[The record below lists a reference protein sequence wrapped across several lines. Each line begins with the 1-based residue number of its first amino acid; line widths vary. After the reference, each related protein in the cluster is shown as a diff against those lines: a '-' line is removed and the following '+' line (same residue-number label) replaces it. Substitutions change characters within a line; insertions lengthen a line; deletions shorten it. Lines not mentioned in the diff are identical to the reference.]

1 MGVWHEPDQTS
12 ENYRGREPPSLIF
25 PDSPGVRT
33 LASPGL
39 KDPRM
44 LEWVQGTCSTSGY
57 PQLANSIMGHP
68 PTLLDPSCRTKAPMY
83 VAGPFPLIFDCG
95 GFERELGTDAQF
107 FCFPHA

>member
-44 LEWVQGTCSTSGY
+44 PSAASG
-57 PQLANSIMGHP
+57 SRGRVEHP
-68 PTLLDPSCRTKAPMY
+68 VLPSSQTRSWDTLLLC
-83 VAGPFPLIFDCG
+83 
-95 GFERELGTDAQF
+95 
-107 FCFPHA
+107 